1 MYLFLGSLVFLLL
14 MELLLRR
21 LYDRISATK
30 HHGPTHYSWS
40 FVTPTGKAI
49 SPLEGDLKLSLN
61 PFTVYS
67 NAPYQ
72 KSSKFSTNERGIR
85 ADSEI
90 SVKNL
95 PSGQKRILI
104 LGGSTAFGTG
114 LNSNDDTF
122 AAHLSGMIEDAIVL
136 NGGIIGF
143 VSGQEVAQLASD
155 LIDYNPSLI
164 ITLDGF
170 NDLFIQLG
178 KSKSWPG
185 PGANEFDGLV
195 YKLVELY
202 RVRKSMFHG
211 FLNLFRG
218 IHSFLKTIYRTFKCL
233 AGMIIGR
240 RLRISLKFHFSSLS
254 KAKDNKES
262 NGMTLDE
269 ISEQYAL
276 NLSKITRMGNGF
288 GYRHLAILQPA
299 LVSEREH
306 YEPNGRFHFSGEQIE
321 KYELFLERT
330 IKRLEELNVEYYCA
344 HNDFKTRH
352 TLFLDDI
359 HLTSEGCKELAT
371 AAMTILKQKGMIC
384 VNMKED
390 FLCKAGEIANE

>member
-1 MYLFLGSLVFLLL
+1 MNLFIGSLIFLLL
-14 MELLLRR
+14 IELLLRR
-21 LYDRISATK
+21 LYDKLSAK
-30 HHGPTHYSWS
+30 RHHGPTHYSWS
-40 FVTPTGKAI
+40 FVTPKGEAI

-67 NAPYQ
+67 NAPHQ
-72 KSSKFSTNERGIR
+72 KNTKFSTNERGIR
-85 ADSEI
+85 VDSEI
-90 SVKNL
+90 SLKSL
-95 PSGQKRILI
+95 PARQKRVLI

-122 AAHLSGMIEDAIVL
+122 AAHLSGMIEDVIVL
-136 NGGIIGF
+136 NGGVIGF
-143 VSGQEVAQLASD
+143 VSGQEAAQLAND
-155 LIDYNPSLI
+155 LIDYNPNLI

-178 KSKSWPG
+178 KSKNWPG

-195 YKLVELY
+195 YRLVELY
-202 RVRKSMFHG
+202 RIRKSMFHG

-218 IHSFLKTIYRTFKCL
+218 ICSFLQTLYRNFKSL
-233 AGMIIGR
+233 AGMILGR
-240 RLRISLKFHFSSLS
+240 RLRTSLKFHFPFSS
-254 KAKDNKES
+254 KAEDNKES

-299 LVSEREH
+299 LVSERDR
-306 YEPNGRFHFSGEQIE
+306 YEPNGRFHFSREQIE
-321 KYELFLERT
+321 KYEIFLEKT

-344 HNDFKTRH
+344 HYDFKTRNA
-352 TLFLDDI
+352 LFLDDI

-371 AAMTILKQKGMIC
+371 ATMMILKQKGMIC
-384 VNMKED
+384 LNPKDD
-390 FLCKAGEIANE
+390 FLCKAGEIAYE

>member
-1 MYLFLGSLVFLLL
+1 MYLFLGSLIFLLL

-21 LYDRISATK
+21 IYDRISAIK

-40 FVTPTGKAI
+40 FVTPTGEAI

-85 ADSEI
+85 ADSGI
-90 SVKNL
+90 FMKNL
-95 PSGQKRILI
+95 PPGQKRILI

-122 AAHLSGMIEDAIVL
+122 AAHLSGMIEDVIVL
-136 NGGIIGF
+136 NGGTIGY
-143 VSGQEVAQLASD
+143 VSGQEVAQLAND
-155 LIDYNPSLI
+155 LIDYNPSLL

-178 KSKSWPG
+178 KSKNWPG

-195 YKLVELY
+195 HKLIELH
-202 RVRKSMFHG
+202 RIRKSMVNG

-218 IHSFLKTIYRTFKCL
+218 IHSFLKTVYRTFKCL
-233 AGMIIGR
+233 AGMILGR
-240 RLRISLKFHFSSLS
+240 RSRTFLKARFSSLS
-254 KAKDNKES
+254 RTKDSKEL
-262 NGMTLDE
+262 NVMTLDE
-269 ISEQYAL
+269 ISERYAL

-306 YEPNGRFHFSGEQIE
+306 YEPNGRFHFSRGQIE
-321 KYELFLERT
+321 KYELFLKKT
-330 IKRLEELNVEYYCA
+330 IKRLEELNVDYYCA

-359 HLTSEGCKELAT
+359 HLTSEGYKELAT
-371 AAMTILKQKGMIC
+371 AAMTILKQRGMIYL
-384 VNMKED
+384 NPKED
-390 FLCKAGEIANE
+390 FLCKAGEIADE